1 MIEKT
6 LIVHEN
12 GNPIYPIVL
21 TNSFDRL
28 EDTLKDFNLENRKVC
43 IVSETK
49 VASHY
54 EAILQEKF
62 EKLAK
67 KCYSFVFE
75 AGEKNKNLNT
85 VNDLYEFLIIHKF
98 DRKDLLVALGG
109 GVVGD
114 LTGFAAATYLRGIEF
129 IQVPTSL
136 LSQVDS
142 SIGGKT
148 GVDYLA
154 YKNMVGAFHQP
165 KLVYINIKTLD
176 TLSTREYYS
185 GLGEI
190 IKHGLIKDEKYYQWL
205 LSKKEEIKAMDEQTL
220 IDMIYRS
227 CDIKREVVE
236 KDPKEQGERALLNF
250 GHTIGHAVEKLMNFS
265 YLHGECVGIGM
276 LTACSISVQRDE
288 ITKEQYEELKQ
299 WLKYFE
305 FPAFPAKFSAR
316 EIIDTTKLDK
326 KMEHGIIK
334 FVLLNKIGEAC
345 IVRDVTE
352 EEMENAILMQQKES

>member
-1 MIEKT
+1 MEKT

-12 GNPIYPIVL
+12 GQPIYPIVL
-21 TNSFDRL
+21 TNSFDGL
-28 EDTLKDFNLENRKVC
+28 ECALKDFSLEDRRVC

-49 VASHY
+49 VVSHY
-54 EAILQEKF
+54 GEILS
-62 EKLAK
+62 EKLEKMARE
-67 KCYSFVFE
+67 CYVFTFE
-75 AGEKNKNLNT
+75 AGEQSKNLNT
-85 VNDLYEFLIIHKF
+85 VNKLYEFLILHKF
-98 DRKDLLVALGG
+98 DRKDLLIALGG

-114 LTGFAAATYLRGIEF
+114 LTGFAAATYLRGIDF
-129 IQVPTSL
+129 IQIPTSL

-165 KLVYINIKTLD
+165 KLVYINIKTLN
-176 TLSTREYYS
+176 TLSKREYYS

-190 IKHGLIKDEKYYQWL
+190 IKHGLIKDKQYYEWL
-205 LSKKEEIKAMDEQTL
+205 LEKREEIKAMDEEVL

-236 KDPKEQGERALLNF
+236 KDPKEKGERALLNF

-276 LTACSISVQRDE
+276 LAAANICMQRGN
-288 ITKEQYEELKQ
+288 ITKEECDGLRE
-299 WLKYFE
+299 WLTYF
-305 FPAFPAKFSAR
+305 AFPKFPKELEAR
-316 EIIDTTKLDK
+316 EVIETTKLDK

-334 FVLLNKIGEAC
+334 FVLLNKVGEAA
-345 IVRDVTE
+345 VKKDVTE
-352 EEMENAILMQQKES
+352 EEMKKAILDLQKEN

>member
-1 MIEKT
+1 MEKT

-12 GNPIYPIVL
+12 GHPIYPIVL
-21 TNSFDRL
+21 TNSFDGL
-28 EDTLKDFNLENRKVC
+28 ENSLKDFSFEDRRVC

-49 VASHY
+49 VVSCY
-54 EAILQEKF
+54 GDVLSEKI
-62 EKLAK
+62 KKKAK
-67 KCYSFVFE
+67 ECYLFTFK
-75 AGEKNKNLNT
+75 AGEQSKNLNT
-85 VNDLYEFLIIHKF
+85 VNDLYEFLILHKF
-98 DRKDLLVALGG
+98 DRKDLLIALGG

-114 LTGFAAATYLRGIEF
+114 LTGFAAATYLRGIDF

-165 KLVYINIKTLD
+165 KLVYINIKTLN
-176 TLSTREYYS
+176 TLSKREYYS

-190 IKHGLIKDEKYYQWL
+190 IKHGLIKDKAYYEWL
-205 LSKKEEIKAMDEQTL
+205 LEKKEQIKSMDEQVL
-220 IDMIYRS
+220 IDMIYKS

-236 KDPKEQGERALLNF
+236 KDPKEKGERALLNF

-276 LTACSISVQRDE
+276 LAAANICVQRGD
-288 ITKEQYEELKQ
+288 ITKKEYEQLAD
-299 WLKYFE
+299 WLSYFE
-305 FPAFPAKFSAR
+305 FPEFPR
-316 EIIDTTKLDK
+316 EIDKKDVIETTKLDK

-334 FVLLNKIGEAC
+334 FVLLNKIGEAA
-345 IVRDVTE
+345 VKKDVTQ
-352 EEMENAILMQQKES
+352 EEMEKAIVCLQKAN

>member
-1 MIEKT
+1 MKT

-12 GNPIYPIVL
+12 DTPIYPIVL
-21 TNSFDRL
+21 TNSFDEL
-28 EDTLKDFNLENRKVC
+28 PDCLKDFQLENRKVC
-43 IVSETK
+43 IVSESK
-49 VASHY
+49 VAPIYKESVV
-54 EAILQEKF
+54 EKIG
-62 EKLAK
+62 KMAK
-67 KCYSFVFE
+67 ECHSFVFD
-75 AGEKNKNLNT
+75 AGEKNKNLDT
-85 VNDLYEFLIIHKF
+85 VNKLYEFLIVKKF
-98 DRKDLLVALGG
+98 DRKDLIVALGG

-114 LTGFAAATYLRGIEF
+114 LAGFAAATYLRGIEF

-176 TLSTREYYS
+176 TLSKREYNS

-190 IKHGLIKDEKYYQWL
+190 IKHGLIKDKNYYEWL
-205 LSKKEEIKAMDEQTL
+205 LDKKEDIKNREEQTL
-220 IDMIYRS
+220 IDMIYQS
-227 CDIKREVVE
+227 CDIKRRVVE
-236 KDPKEQGERALLNF
+236 KDPKERGERAFLNF

-265 YLHGECVGIGM
+265 YLHGECVGVGM
-276 LTACSISVQRDE
+276 LAACGISMQRGAM
-288 ITKEQYEELKQ
+288 TKEQYEQLKQ
-299 WLKYFE
+299 WLDYFE
-305 FPAFPAKFSAR
+305 FPAFPTQFSPE
-316 EIIDTTKLDK
+316 EIVAATKLDK

-345 IVRDVTE
+345 IAKDVTD
-352 EEMENAILMQQKES
+352 EEMSVAIAMQQKEA